1 MEFFNSLFYFIIV
14 LGVLVFIHEL
24 GHFLAARL
32 TGMRAEIFSVGM
44 GKRLIGWNRITGFT
58 TGNLPKDWDGEDH
71 TDYRLSLLPIGGYVK
86 ISGMVDEGMDNDLIE
101 TDPKPYEFRS
111 KGALK
116 KAFVL
121 SAGVIMNFLLAVGI
135 FSWLTFSNGE
145 SNLKTNE
152 IGYVT
157 DNTLASEIGLQSG
170 DKVLSIN
177 NNDVNNWSDLIDN
190 LMINDLGKDK
200 KVTVL
205 RNGNQATLTASNKEL
220 LETLTNKE
228 GLGISP
234 KGNKV
239 VLSEIL
245 TLEPAGEAGLAVGDT
260 VINAAGKD
268 IYSVKQFISI
278 VQTNKNQTFKIDLN
292 RKSGL
297 ETVEITP
304 NENGKIGAGLYEIS
318 TGEFETVTFGFGE
331 SLVLG
336 FDKTIQYIDLI
347 ITSISQIFKG
357 NIAFESAVGGPIMIA
372 KQSAESAE
380 RGLDTFLVFMA
391 ALSLSLALLNILPVP
406 ALDGGHLLIVLIE
419 AIIRKELPIKL
430 KMAIQNIGML
440 LLLTLMVIV
449 VVFDVLR

>member
-44 GKRLIGWNRITGFT
+44 GKRLIGWNKITGFT
-58 TGNLPKDWDGEDH
+58 TGNLPKDWDGGDH

-86 ISGMVDEGMDNDLIE
+86 ISGMVDEGMDNELIE

-135 FSWLTFSNGE
+135 FSWLTFANGE
-145 SNLKTNE
+145 TNLKTNE

-157 DNTLASEIGLQSG
+157 DNSLASEIGLQSG

-205 RNGNQATLTASNKEL
+205 RHGNQATLTASNKEL

-228 GLGISP
+228 SLGISP

-278 VQTNKNQTFKIDLN
+278 VQTNKNQTFKINLN
-292 RKSGL
+292 RKSGF

-318 TGEFETVTFGFGE
+318 TGEFETVTFGLGE

-391 ALSLSLALLNILPVP
+391 ALSLSLALLNILPIP

-419 AIIRKELPIKL
+419 AIYRKELPIKL

-449 VVFDVLR
+449 VIFDVLR

>member
-32 TGMRAEIFSVGM
+32 SGMRAEIFSVGM
-44 GKRLIGWNRITGFT
+44 GKRLFGWNRITGFT
-58 TGNLPKDWDGEDH
+58 TGNLPKDWDGGDH

-86 ISGMVDEGMDNDLIE
+86 ISGMIDEGMDNDMIE
-101 TDPKPYEFRS
+101 SVPKPYEFRS

-135 FSWLTFSNGE
+135 FSWLTFANGE
-145 SNLKTNE
+145 TNLKTNE

-157 DNTLASEIGLQSG
+157 DNSLASEIGLQSG

-177 NNDVNNWSDLIDN
+177 DNEVNNWSDLIDN

-200 KVTVL
+200 IVTVL
-205 RNGNQATLTASNKEL
+205 RDDNSITLNASNKEL
-220 LETLTNKE
+220 LETLSNKE
-228 GLGISP
+228 SLGISP

-278 VQTNKNQTFKIDLN
+278 VQSNKNQTFKINLN

-318 TGEFETVTFGFGE
+318 TGEFETVSFGLAE

-347 ITSISQIFKG
+347 ITSIGQIFEG

-391 ALSLSLALLNILPVP
+391 ALSLSLALLNILPIP

-419 AIIRKELPIKL
+419 AIIRKELPLKL

>member
-32 TGMRAEIFSVGM
+32 SGMRAEIFSIGM
-44 GKRLIGWNRITGFT
+44 GKRLFGWNKITGFS
-58 TGNLPKDWDGEDH
+58 TGNLPKDWDGGDH

-86 ISGMVDEGMDNDLIE
+86 ISGMIDEGMDNDLTE
-101 TDPKPYEFRS
+101 TEPQPYEFRS

-121 SAGVIMNFLLAVGI
+121 SAGVIMNFLLAVAI
-135 FSWLTFSNGE
+135 FSWLTYSNGE
-145 SNLKTNE
+145 TNLKTNE
-152 IGYVT
+152 IGYVAE
-157 DNTLASEIGLQSG
+157 NSLASEVGLKSG
-170 DKVLSIN
+170 DRVLSIN
-177 NNDVNNWSDLIDN
+177 NNNINNWSDLIDN
-190 LMINDLGKDK
+190 LMINDLGSDK
-200 KVTVL
+200 NVKVL
-205 RNGNQATLTASNKEL
+205 RNQSEVSLTASNKRL
-220 LETLTNKE
+220 LETLSNKE
-228 GLGISP
+228 NIGISP

-260 VINAAGKD
+260 ILNAAGQD
-268 IYSVKQFISI
+268 IYSVKQFINI
-278 VQTNKNQTFKIDLN
+278 VTTHKNQTFKINLKRSN
-292 RKSGL
+292 KL
-297 ETVEITP
+297 KEVQITP

-318 TGEFETVTFGFGE
+318 TGEFETISFGLGE

-336 FDKTIQYIDLI
+336 FNKTIDYIDLI

-357 NIAFESAVGGPIMIA
+357 NIAFENAVGGPIMIA

-380 RGLDTFLVFMA
+380 RGIDTFLVFMA
-391 ALSLSLALLNILPVP
+391 ALSLSLALLNILPIP

-419 AIIRKELPIKL
+419 AIYRKELPIKL

-440 LLLTLMVIV
+440 ILLTLMVIV

>member
-32 TGMRAEIFSVGM
+32 SGMRAEIFSIGM
-44 GKRLIGWNRITGFT
+44 GKRLFGWNKITGFS
-58 TGNLPKDWDGEDH
+58 TGNLPKDWDGGDH

-86 ISGMVDEGMDNDLIE
+86 ISGMIDEGMDNDLTE
-101 TDPKPYEFRS
+101 TEPQPYEFRS

-121 SAGVIMNFLLAVGI
+121 SAGVIMNFLLAVTI
-135 FSWLTFSNGE
+135 FSWLTYSNGE
-145 SNLKTNE
+145 TNLKTNE
-152 IGYVT
+152 IAYVA
-157 DNTLASEIGLQSG
+157 DSSLASLIGLQSG
-170 DKVLSIN
+170 DKVVSIN
-177 NNDVNNWSDLIDN
+177 NNEVNNWSDLIDN
-190 LMINDLGKDK
+190 LIINDLGKDK

-205 RNGNQATLTASNKEL
+205 RNGNKSTLNASNKKL
-220 LETLTNKE
+220 LETLSNKE
-228 GLGISP
+228 NIGISP

-260 VINAAGKD
+260 LVNAAGQD
-268 IYSVKQFISI
+268 IYSVKQFIKI
-278 VQTNKNQTFKIDLN
+278 VQSNKNQTFTIDLS
-292 RKSGL
+292 RSTGYK
-297 ETVEITP
+297 TVEITP
-304 NENGKIGAGLYEIS
+304 NENGKIGAGLYEIT
-318 TGEFETVTFGFGE
+318 TGEFETINFGLGE

-347 ITSISQIFKG
+347 VTSIGQIFKG

-391 ALSLSLALLNILPVP
+391 ALSLSLALLNILPIP

-419 AIIRKELPIKL
+419 ALYRKELPIKL

-440 LLLTLMVIV
+440 ILLTLMVIV

>member
-32 TGMRAEIFSVGM
+32 SGMRAEIFSVGM
-44 GKRLIGWNRITGFT
+44 GKRLFGWNRITGFT
-58 TGNLPKDWDGEDH
+58 TGNLPKDWDGGDH

-86 ISGMVDEGMDNDLIE
+86 ISGMIDEGMDNDMIE
-101 TDPKPYEFRS
+101 SVPKPYEFRS

-135 FSWLTFSNGE
+135 FSWLTFANGE
-145 SNLKTNE
+145 TNLKTNE

-157 DNTLASEIGLQSG
+157 DNSLASEIGLQSG

-177 NNDVNNWSDLIDN
+177 DNEVNNWSDLIDN

-200 KVTVL
+200 IVTVL
-205 RNGNQATLTASNKEL
+205 RDDNSITLNASNKEL
-220 LETLTNKE
+220 LETLSNKE
-228 GLGISP
+228 SLGISP

-278 VQTNKNQTFKIDLN
+278 VQSNKNQTFKINLN

-318 TGEFETVTFGFGE
+318 TGEFETVSFGLGE

-347 ITSISQIFKG
+347 ITSIGQIFEG

-391 ALSLSLALLNILPVP
+391 ALSLSLALLNILPIP

-419 AIIRKELPIKL
+419 AIIRKELPLKL